1 MLVQIKYFVIILCS
15 TNKNFVIIHYYIMR
29 KFVMSILILIS
40 HIRNQKM
47 KIRFHV
53 RLITIFVSLLVPF
66 TGVVAQE
73 ENNQTKTA
81 SYQEPF
87 KKTFFTGGNLG
98 MQFGTVTMIDVSPQF
113 GYYVLE
119 NISVG
124 VGFTYQFISDRRY
137 TPPATMHV
145 LGGRVFTN
153 LHFPFYNSI
162 FAHGEY
168 EYMAYKTNVFSSN
181 MLPEWITLSNVLA
194 GIGYRQR
201 VYGRSAITFMIL
213 WNFNESQYNLYS
225 NPVIR
230 MGVDIGL

>member
-1 MLVQIKYFVIILCS
+1 
-15 TNKNFVIIHYYIMR
+15 
-29 KFVMSILILIS
+29 
-40 HIRNQKM
+40 M
-47 KIRFHV
+47 KIHSHACILLSFFC
-53 RLITIFVSLLVPF
+53 LFVLCTKVI
-66 TGVVAQE
+66 AQDE
-73 ENNQTKTA
+73 AIPAKNDN
-81 SYQEPF
+81 YQEPF
-87 KKTFFTGGNLG
+87 KRTFYTGGNLG

-113 GYYVLE
+113 GYYFLE
-119 NISVG
+119 NISLG

-168 EYMAYKTNVFSSN
+168 EYMAYKTNVFSST

>member
-1 MLVQIKYFVIILCS
+1 
-15 TNKNFVIIHYYIMR
+15 
-29 KFVMSILILIS
+29 
-40 HIRNQKM
+40 M
-47 KIRFHV
+47 KIHSHACILLSFFC
-53 RLITIFVSLLVPF
+53 LFVLC
-66 TGVVAQE
+66 TKAIAQDE
-73 ENNQTKTA
+73 AIPAKNDN
-81 SYQEPF
+81 YQETF
-87 KKTFFTGGNLG
+87 KRTFYTGGNLG

-137 TPPATMHV
+137 LPAATMHV

-168 EYMAYKTNVFSSN
+168 EFMAYKTNIFSSN

>member
-1 MLVQIKYFVIILCS
+1 MNFRRRCLAPILFMMLLTVS
-15 TNKNFVIIHYYIMR
+15 R
-29 KFVMSILILIS
+29 FVM
-40 HIRNQKM
+40 
-47 KIRFHV
+47 
-53 RLITIFVSLLVPF
+53 
-66 TGVVAQE
+66 AQE
-73 ENNQTKTA
+73 EEQQTKTND
-81 SYQEPF
+81 YNELF

-98 MQFGTVTMIDVSPQF
+98 MQFGTVTMVDVSPQF

-119 NISVG
+119 NISLG
-124 VGFTYQFISDRRY
+124 VGFTYQYINDRRY

-153 LHFPFYNSI
+153 LHFPFFNSI

-168 EYMAYKTNVFSSN
+168 EYMAYKTNVYSQA
-181 MLPEWITLSNVLA
+181 LVPEWITLSNVLA

-201 VYGRSAITFMIL
+201 IFGRSCITLMVL

-230 MGVDIGL
+230 MGFDIGL